1 MSSAGSLRT
10 GIPSTE
16 VPGRAPLR
24 GRPFLA
30 LLVPLVLVN
39 AAAVYGQA
47 GWALQHLAGGLVVAL
62 LFGRRR
68 RVHRHLPVPGSPR
81 RPDE

>member
-62 LFGRRR
+62 LFAAAVESIGIY
-68 RVHRHLPVPGSPR
+68 LSLEAPR